1 VRESFQHELA
11 RTERRVLRDLDLAC
25 ATLDQLAVVVGDPA
39 GPTPSLIEN
48 DGDRLR
54 DGVRL
59 SIEQLVTTCALQAP
73 VATDLRL
80 VTALFHIV
88 HHQGLIANQFGLIVD
103 QLMEIDPD
111 ERSVPELNSRLSNMA
126 TLASRQLGKAVAAF
140 RARDAVAA
148 ECLSQDDDAIDNINR
163 EVFGIVLRTEGT
175 KHLRELVFHQLLIA
189 RSLERLGD
197 NAVDIAEQ
205 AAYLATGEYR
215 EFSDASTPR
224 AHVGVLPSDAA

>member
-1 VRESFQHELA
+1 VREHFQHELE

-25 ATLDQLAVVVGDPA
+25 ATLDQLAVVVANPA
-39 GPTPSLIEN
+39 APTPSSIES
-48 DGDRLR
+48 DCDRLR

-73 VATDLRL
+73 VAGDLRL
-80 VTALFHIV
+80 VTALFHIA
-88 HHQGLIANQFGLIVD
+88 HHQGLIANQFQLIVD

-111 ERSVPELNSRLSNMA
+111 ERSVPELNSRLSVMA

-148 ECLSQDDDAIDNINR
+148 ESLSQEDDQIDRINR
-163 EVFGIVLRTEGT
+163 EVFRIVLRTEGS
-175 KHLRELVFHQLLIA
+175 KRSREVVFHQLLIA

-224 AHVGVLPSDAA
+224 AASATLASQAG

>member
-1 VRESFQHELA
+1 MREHFQHELE

-25 ATLDQLAVVVGDPA
+25 ATLDRLSVVVADPA
-39 GPTPSLIEN
+39 APTPSSIES
-48 DGDRLR
+48 DCARLR

-73 VATDLRL
+73 VAGDLRL

-88 HHQGLIANQFGLIVD
+88 HHQGLIANQFELIVE

-111 ERSVPELNSRLSNMA
+111 EHSVPDLNSRLSLMA
-126 TLASRQLGKAVAAF
+126 TLASRDLGKAVAAF
-140 RARDAVAA
+140 RARDAAAA
-148 ECLSQDDDAIDNINR
+148 ERISLEDDEIDVINR
-163 EVFGIVLRTEGT
+163 EVFRIVLRTEGS
-175 KHLRELVFHQLLIA
+175 KREREVVFHQLLIA

-215 EFSDASTPR
+215 EFSDASKPR
-224 AHVGVLPSDAA
+224 TLASTSG

>member
-1 VRESFQHELA
+1 VREQFQYELEL
-11 RTERRVLRDLDLAC
+11 TERRVLRDLDLAC
-25 ATLDQLAVVVGDPA
+25 ATLDRLAVVVSNPA
-39 GPTPSLIEN
+39 APTPSSIES
-48 DGDRLR
+48 DCDRLR

-73 VATDLRL
+73 VAGDLRL

-88 HHQGLIANQFGLIVD
+88 HHQSLIANQFQLIVD

-111 ERSVPELNSRLSNMA
+111 EHSVPELNSRLSQMA
-126 TLASRQLGKAVAAF
+126 TLASRQLGRAVAAF

-148 ECLSQDDDAIDNINR
+148 EHLSLEDDAIDNINR
-163 EVFGIVLRTEGT
+163 EVFRIVLATEGS
-175 KHLRELVFHQLLIA
+175 KRIREVVFHQLLIA

-215 EFSDASTPR
+215 EFTDASQPR
-224 AHVGVLPSDAA
+224 AGVGTLAK